1 MRAVENKLPNVGLV
15 RTKDAEIS
23 DVEGMACCHIAAF
36 PGRLMTEMGSRWLK
50 GLYSYFIRHNEA
62 VCLVAV
68 DVSGKVLGFAVGGK
82 PGIRGEFLHKAILR
96 YPHIIL
102 WKFFTSS
109 IVRKRLFGELFRKLR
124 TGRSVFK
131 AATLAPKTANPARCG
146 TLVSIAVYPKY
157 QGIGIAGQLAESFRE
172 ASKER
177 GYDILELYVF
187 NSNARA
193 IAFYKKHGW
202 YEVSKH
208 NSSTKFRLDLAG
220 D

>member
-1 MRAVENKLPNVGLV
+1 MTVVENNFPNVGLV
-15 RTKDAEIS
+15 QTKGAELSDA
-23 DVEGMACCHIAAF
+23 DGMVCCHIAAF
-36 PGRLMTEMGSRWLK
+36 PGQFMTEMGPRWLE
-50 GLYSYFIRHNEA
+50 GLYSYFIQHNEA
-62 VCLVAV
+62 ICLMAV
-68 DVSGKVLGFAVGGK
+68 DVSGKVLGFAMGGK

-109 IVRKRLFGELFRKLR
+109 LVRKRLLGELFRKLC
-124 TGRSVFK
+124 TGRSVSK

-157 QGIGIAGQLAESFRE
+157 QGTGIAGQLAESFRE
-172 ASKER
+172 VSKER
-177 GYDILELYVF
+177 GYDTLELYAL

-193 IAFYKKHGW
+193 ITFYKKHKW

-208 NSSTKFRLDLAG
+208 KGSTKFRLDLA
-220 D
+220 DS